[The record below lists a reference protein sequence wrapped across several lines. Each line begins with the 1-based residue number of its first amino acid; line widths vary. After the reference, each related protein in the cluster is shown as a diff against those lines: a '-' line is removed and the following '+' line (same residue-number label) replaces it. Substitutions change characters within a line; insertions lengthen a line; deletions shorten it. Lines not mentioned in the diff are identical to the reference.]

1 MPKGLL
7 AALASVVALL
17 CNTQAQ
23 AFAAGPEWHWATAEP
38 GGFYDGS
45 INLNDGAAP
54 TTFSRYGAGLT
65 PNIANDTVSTPP
77 LLLVAGGGADLDITI
92 GRTGVAVTKKPCPAP
107 GTLSVFATP
116 VTVCDS
122 GVANNIQGIH
132 VNATDGGAT
141 FTPQLWV
148 YVAGAG
154 WKQVA
159 ANHSCGQL
167 EIKQLCK

>member
-1 MPKGLL
+1 MPKGI
-7 AALASVVALL
+7 LASLTLVLFSL

-23 AFAAGPEWHWATAEP
+23 AFAAGPEWHWTTAEP

-45 INLNDGAAP
+45 INLNDGGAARP
-54 TTFSRYGAGLT
+54 FSRYGSGLT
-65 PNIANDTVSTPP
+65 PNISNDTVSTPP
-77 LLLVAGGGADLDITI
+77 LLLMAGGADIDISI
-92 GRTGVAVTKKPCPAP
+92 GRTGVAVPKKSCPAP
-107 GTLSVFATP
+107 SVLSVFATP

-148 YVAGAG
+148 YVAGSG
-154 WKQVA
+154 WKQVT
-159 ANHSCGQL
+159 ANHPCGQL

>member
-1 MPKGLL
+1 MQKGLL
-7 AALASVVALL
+7 ASLSIVLAFLVNS
-17 CNTQAQ
+17 QAQ
-23 AFAAGPEWHWATAEP
+23 AYAAQPEWHWTTAEP

-45 INLNDGAAP
+45 INLNDGGAARS
-54 TTFSRYGAGLT
+54 FSRYGAGLT
-65 PNIANDTVSTPP
+65 PNISNDTVSTPP
-77 LLLVAGGGADLDITI
+77 LVLVAAGGADLDITI
-92 GRTGVAVTKKPCPAP
+92 GRTGVAVPKKTCQAPAV
-107 GTLSVFATP
+107 LSVFASP

-154 WKQVA
+154 WKQVT
-159 ANHSCGQL
+159 ANHPCGQL
-167 EIKQLCK
+167 EIKQMCK